1 MKKSRV
7 LVVGG
12 TGYIGRRI
20 VKASLAQ
27 GHETYVLMRPEIGL
41 DVEKLQMLLS
51 FKAQGARLLEASL
64 DDHRGLVAA
73 VKQVDVV
80 VSAMSGV
87 HFRSHNLHLQL
98 KLVEAIKEAGNVK
111 RFLPSEFGMDPAR
124 MGHALEPGRITFDEK
139 MEIRRA
145 IEERNIPH
153 TYISA
158 NCFAAYFAPNLC
170 QMGTLLPP
178 KEKVHVYGDGNVK
191 AVFMDEDDIAAYTIK
206 CIDDPLALNKT
217 IYLRPQENILSQNEL
232 IAKWEKVSG
241 KVLEK
246 IPIPSDEFLA
256 SMKEPTVAGPSRRR
270 ATAPTAAAPHAL
282 PEVPLPPKQAALH
295 QDGNPADTPGL
306 LAALAQSAEE
316 ATQAA
321 AEEALDEAQAVAAVE
336 QVMALEAAAEEDD
349 WLLSSSD
356 GDDDGGDDSDYAE
369 VIDLTYND

>member
-256 SMKEPTVAGPSRRR
+256 SMKGTDLANQVGIGHYYHIFYEGCLTNFEIGHDGEEEAS
-270 ATAPTAAAPHAL
+270 L
-282 PEVPLPPKQAALH
+282 LYPEVQY
-295 QDGNPADTPGL
+295 TRM
-306 LAALAQSAEE
+306 
-316 ATQAA
+316 
-321 AEEALDEAQAVAAVE
+321 DEY
-336 QVMALEAAAEEDD
+336 MKRYL
-349 WLLSSSD
+349 
-356 GDDDGGDDSDYAE
+356 
-369 VIDLTYND
+369 

>member
-1 MKKSRV
+1 MEKSRV

-27 GHETYVLMRPEIGL
+27 VHETYVLMRPEIGL
-41 DVEKLQMLLS
+41 DIDKLQMLLS

-145 IEERNIPH
+145 IEEGNIPH

-158 NCFAAYFAPNLC
+158 NCFAAYFVPNLC
-170 QMGTLLPP
+170 QMRTLLPP

-191 AVFMDEDDIAAYTIK
+191 GTDLANQVGIGHYYHIFYEGCLTNFDIRDDGEEEASLLYPEVQYTRMDEYMQR
-206 CIDDPLALNKT
+206 
-217 IYLRPQENILSQNEL
+217 YL
-232 IAKWEKVSG
+232 
-241 KVLEK
+241 
-246 IPIPSDEFLA
+246 
-256 SMKEPTVAGPSRRR
+256 
-270 ATAPTAAAPHAL
+270 
-282 PEVPLPPKQAALH
+282 
-295 QDGNPADTPGL
+295 
-306 LAALAQSAEE
+306 
-316 ATQAA
+316 
-321 AEEALDEAQAVAAVE
+321 
-336 QVMALEAAAEEDD
+336 
-349 WLLSSSD
+349 
-356 GDDDGGDDSDYAE
+356 
-369 VIDLTYND
+369 